1 MIVPETSGWRFLCDT
16 ANAKLFELEP
26 GIVVVEPKQGAHD
39 TVATAKSNL
48 EQGSRYLASCGG
60 GIVLVYFDL
69 LAGQEWAAR
78 RVYRSYDPSVCF
90 GMGMIGG
97 TPLARAMMSFF
108 LGLARVPNLPTKVF
122 GSTEE
127 AVQWARAS
135 IGARSVRAAAAS

>member
-1 MIVPETSGWRFLCDT
+1 MIVADTSGWKFIGDT
-16 ANAKLFELEP
+16 ANAKLFE
-26 GIVVVEPKQGAHD
+26 VEPRIVAVDPRIGAHD
-39 TVATAKSNL
+39 TVATATTNL
-48 EQGSRYLASCGG
+48 EVGSRYLASCGG
-60 GIVLVYFDL
+60 GIVLVYFDQ

-78 RVYRSYDPSVCF
+78 RVYRRYDPAVCF
-90 GMGMIGG
+90 GLGLIGG

-122 GSTEE
+122 GSAEE